1 MYDSANPH
9 GVPLNAQM
17 VAGYVDGDWVWS
29 AADWAIFPNAIKV
42 RIAIHPNTNDGHVLD
57 IEPGN
62 WPASASVD
70 WTILRRNS
78 GLATP
83 TIYCGTWEAGYN
95 WGDVLAAHDARGV
108 ARPQIWLAYWDG
120 VQVIPE
126 GCIAK
131 QYANSAMLGFDADA
145 SVVADYWPGVDA
157 APAPPG
163 DPCTEYRQNAA
174 SAISRIAQAQSE
186 LAEAIADI
194 TYT

>member
-1 MYDSANPH
+1 MFDSANPH

-17 VAGYVDGDWVWS
+17 VAGYVDGDWIWS
-29 AADWAIFPNAIKV
+29 VSDWAMFPHSVKV
-42 RIAIHPNTNDGHVLD
+42 RIAIRPTTNDGQVLD

-78 GLATP
+78 GLTTP

-131 QYANSAMLGFDADA
+131 QYANAAMLGFDADA
-145 SVVADYWPGVDA
+145 SVAADYWPGVDA
-157 APAPPG
+157 APAPPV
-163 DPCTEYRQNAA
+163 DNCEEYRQNAK
-174 SAISRIAQAQSE
+174 SAISRIERAQSE
-186 LAEAIADI
+186 LDQAIADI
-194 TYT
+194 NYQ

>member
-1 MYDSANPH
+1 MFDSANPH
-9 GVPLNAQM
+9 GIPLNAQM
-17 VAGYVDGDWVWS
+17 IGGYCDGDWVWS
-29 AADWAIFPNAIKV
+29 LHDWAMFPNAVKV
-42 RIAIHPNTNDGHVLD
+42 RIAIRPTTNDGHVLD

-131 QYANSAMLGFDADA
+131 QYANAAMLGFDADV

-157 APAPPG
+157 APAPPVG
-163 DPCTEYRQNAA
+163 PCEEYIQNAT
-174 SAISRIAQAQSE
+174 SAVSRIERAQSE
-186 LAEAIADI
+186 LDAAIADI
-194 TYT
+194 NYQ